1 MLTPWRISTRP
12 CASVIQRPAW
22 PSGSAGAAPAGAAP
36 RAADAVART
45 ARAARGRHTAA
56 TLLGSRPVDERGEDH
71 LRARPDDQAVALE
84 VHDQP
89 LEVGVVA
96 SAYAGD
102 GVGLAGNAPGFDDL
116 GVAEQRL

>member
-1 MLTPWRISTRP
+1 MLMPWRITTRP

-36 RAADAVART
+36 RATATMARRT
-45 ARAARGRHTAA
+45 RDARGRRTAA
-56 TLLGSRPVDERGEDH
+56 TLLGSRSVDERGEDH

-89 LEVGVVA
+89 LEVRVVTGA
-96 SAYAGD
+96 HAGD
-102 GVGLAGNAPGFDDL
+102 GIGLARDTPRLDDL
-116 GVAEQRL
+116 GVAEQ